1 MLSLGA
7 INKKTGSYIT
17 ASLANK
23 QDQYKCVDC
32 SKDVILCRGKIK
44 APYFRHYADSVNPC
58 HYYDKPSESQIHKD
72 AKMCMKFLLE
82 SKIPFELKRK
92 CSCCKTDEAFEIP
105 EATDTSSIQ
114 LEHRFQYGGLKIADV
129 AYLDNNKMVCIFE
142 IYYKHKTDA
151 ENRPDPWFEIDA
163 VSLLTLVNSIERKP
177 LTINC
182 IRSVK
187 CDDCC
192 KSLENYVRRKLGQK
206 EPPIYDEYGFHVNRV
221 EHLRLNFHAESDGE
235 INDNKNLIELFEN
248 DMTTKRAVFYSW
260 KGNPWVYIVS
270 RNDYYKYNYWEIP
283 QWSPGHNEIP
293 YPYLERYD
301 VHDDGTVD
309 IIKYIIELCK

>member
-23 QDQYKCVDC
+23 QHQYKCPDC

-92 CSCCKTDEAFEIP
+92 CSCCKTDEAFEMP
-105 EATDTSSIQ
+105 TVTDTSSIQ
-114 LEHRFQYGGLKIADV
+114 LEHRFQYGGELKIADV
-129 AYLDNNKMVCIFE
+129 AYLDNNEIVCIFE

-192 KSLENYVRRKLGQK
+192 NREENYVRRKLGQK
-206 EPPIYDEYGFHVNRV
+206 EPPAYNEYGFHVSGL
-221 EHLRLNFHAESDGE
+221 EHLRLDFHASTEE
-235 INDNKNLIELFEN
+235 AVYDNKNLIELFEN
-248 DMTTKRAVFYSW
+248 DMISKRAVFYSW
-260 KGNPWVYIVS
+260 KGSALLFIVS

-283 QWSPGHNEIP
+283 HYDAYYTMP
-293 YPYLERYD
+293 YPYLNRYD
-301 VHDDGTVD
+301 VTGWGTVD
-309 IIKYIIELCK
+309 IITDILELCK